1 MTKQEFIALLTQAL
15 KEESYETVV
24 QSVSYYE
31 EMIDDLMENGYS
43 EKEAIGK
50 LGKLEDIVAQIKES
64 DEIIEMKPI
73 QKSHS
78 IVLIIALVL
87 TFPLWGSLLAT
98 FLILLLCA
106 YICIW
111 LIPLIAISLA
121 IVGIVCFIVGIFG
134 TFPLF
139 VKSIALGMTQL
150 GVSAIFGSL
159 AMLGIWLT
167 MKTYHVIT
175 QKSIQLAKWT
185 KNIFILMLRK
195 VGYVC

>member
-43 EKEAIGK
+43 EKEAIHK
-50 LGKLEDIVAQIKES
+50 LGKLEDIVAQMKES

-106 YICIW
+106 YMCIW
-111 LIPLIAISLA
+111 LIPFVAIILTVMGV
-121 IVGIVCFIVGIFG
+121 ICFIIGIFG

-139 VKSIALGMTQL
+139 VKSMALGITQL
-150 GVSAIFGSL
+150 GVSAIFGGIG
-159 AMLGIWLT
+159 MLGIWLT

-185 KNIFILMLRK
+185 KISLF
-195 VGYVC
+195 